1 MKPSG
6 KQKKLG
12 QYFTQDVGLLD
23 AIFRFIKNDATK
35 KILEPCIGRGNI
47 VSHILEKLP
56 DAIFDMFEIDGTLEI
71 LPNLK
76 DCAIVYCD
84 FLKTKITETYD
95 TIVGNP
101 PFVRTKKGNLYIDF
115 IEKCYRLLN
124 VGGELIFIVPSDFFK
139 LTSSVKIIEEMMLN
153 GTFTDIYHPNKE
165 NLFQFASVDILVFR
179 YCKRTDLQRDAI
191 YNGQLMKLVH
201 NNGLITFTKE
211 VGENARNFSDVFNI
225 YVGLVSGREEVFKN
239 AEFSNMKVL
248 NGKEV
253 LDKYIFVE
261 AFPTDNNKINDYLLK
276 NKDNLITR
284 EIRKF
289 TEKNWFEWGAP
300 RNIKIMKANAGK
312 PCIYVYNLT
321 RQEKVAFI
329 GQVQYFGGG
338 LLMLVPKEEILEESL
353 EKYVDYLNSAEF
365 KQSFTFSG
373 RFKIGQRQLCNC
385 KI

>member
-1 MKPSG
+1 
-6 KQKKLG
+6 L
-12 QYFTQDVGLLD
+12 
-23 AIFRFIKNDATK
+23 
-35 KILEPCIGRGNI
+35 
-47 VSHILEKLP
+47 
-56 DAIFDMFEIDGTLEI
+56 
-71 LPNLK
+71 
-76 DCAIVYCD
+76 VY
-84 FLKTKITETYD
+84 ISQ
-95 TIVGNP
+95 N
-101 PFVRTKKGNLYIDF
+101 KG
-115 IEKCYRLLN
+115 
-124 VGGELIFIVPSDFFK
+124 
-139 LTSSVKIIEEMMLN
+139 VKIDLN
-153 GTFTDIYHPNKE
+153 NT
-165 NLFQFASVDILVFR
+165 NL
-179 YCKRTDLQRDAI
+179 
-191 YNGQLMKLVH
+191 
-201 NNGLITFTKE
+201 NN
-211 VGENARNFSDVFNI
+211 VNF
-225 YVGLVSGREEVFKN
+225 K
-239 AEFSNMKVL
+239 
-248 NGKEV
+248 